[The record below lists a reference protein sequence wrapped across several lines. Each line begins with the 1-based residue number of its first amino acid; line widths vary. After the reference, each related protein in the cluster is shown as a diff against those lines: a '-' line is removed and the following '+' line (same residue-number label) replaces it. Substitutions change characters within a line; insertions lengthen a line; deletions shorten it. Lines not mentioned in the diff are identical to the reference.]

1 MSVLDVRHL
10 TVRYAVKGGHR
21 CALADVNLQMHGDD
35 FVVALGASG
44 CGKTTLLNCI
54 AGFLPASD
62 GTVLLNDVPIEGP
75 GPDRGVVFQKHA
87 LMPWLNVLENVALPL
102 RLRGVAPAARH
113 ELAQEK
119 LALLGL
125 DNVGDRSIWELS
137 GGMQQRVGIARA
149 LASDPALL
157 LMDEPLGALDAFT
170 REQVQE
176 TLLQAWAQTRKMVFF
191 ITHSV
196 EEALFLATRLVVMSP
211 SPGRIVRV
219 FEDLPFSRRFLAEGN
234 ARHVK
239 SLPEFIAVREEVLSL
254 IHQREASYA

>member
-1 MSVLDVRHL
+1 MARLEVRNL
-10 TVRYAVKGGHR
+10 TVRYAVQGGAK
-21 CALADVNLQMHGDD
+21 CALADVNLRMQGDD

-54 AGFLPASD
+54 AGFLPASS
-62 GTVLLNDVPIEGP
+62 GELLLDAVPISSP

-87 LMPWLNVLENVALPL
+87 LMPWLNVRDNVALPL
-102 RLRGVAPAARH
+102 RLRGMALAHRH
-113 ELAQEK
+113 RLAEEK

-125 DNVGDRSIWELS
+125 AGTADRAIWELS

-176 TLLQAWAQTRKMVFF
+176 TLLQAWGETRKMVFF

-211 SPGRIVRV
+211 SPGRIVKV
-219 FEDLPFSRRFLAEGN
+219 FEDLPFSRRFLAEGD
-234 ARHVK
+234 ARRVK
-239 SLPEFIAVREEVLSL
+239 SLPEFIALREEVLSL
-254 IHQREASYA
+254 IHQREVAYA